1 MRILVLASLLALP
14 LGSAAMAEG
23 LTFTGDNGGTIVKT
37 RDCERGA
44 GQATCITDTTYT
56 GIEGQTAAK
65 SRVRVTE
72 PGTAAGNG
80 PEAARCRRFFR
91 HDSHS
96 PPPVIGRPHAQLARW
111 SCSE

>member
-56 GIEGQTAAK
+56 GIDGQTAAK

-72 PGTAAGNG
+72 PGTSATAITLTG
-80 PEAARCRRFFR
+80 PEGNTRTRKRLLTL
-91 HDSHS
+91 
-96 PPPVIGRPHAQLARW
+96 GN
-111 SCSE
+111 